1 MNAQAAL
8 LVTIRSFSG
17 SSLFP
22 AGAAREPPGDENSA
36 AQSAAFTLPTLWV
49 LRAGKD
55 IYPPAGHS
63 PSGSRNQNPGAAG
76 RKKKKSRR
84 RPPLPQV
91 QVGSLRF
98 RPPGDEIGPGHIGGA
113 SLRVSDWRRAV
124 LRCLRIRLLGE
135 TVEKT
140 GGQETEAL
148 GGLR

>member
-1 MNAQAAL
+1 MPRLLSWLLFVHSRARPFSLLALPESRREMGTRLLTLLLLPFLRFGSSAREKTSTHL
-8 LVTIRSFSG
+8 LVIRQVV
-17 SSLFP
+17 
-22 AGAAREPPGDENSA
+22 RETRTPGQREE
-36 AQSAAFTLPTLWV
+36 
-49 LRAGKD
+49 
-55 IYPPAGHS
+55 
-63 PSGSRNQNPGAAG
+63 
-76 RKKKKSRR
+76 KKKKSRR